1 MVVGAIVAGARSS
14 WPRVRH
20 HQHVAGQSSRALS
33 SARWGHYSR
42 YRGGAS
48 GRRSQAPLLAV
59 PFQQH
64 DAAAASSEF
73 VAWSTRK
80 WQDSWV
86 FDSSAMKLTRV
97 HAVYLPFFAFEG
109 SLQATFDGRL
119 GYTTAQTN
127 LDSSTNWYRK
137 DGMQLPP
144 IAVDAVSDPGMLQY
158 AGFEFR
164 RSYINQA
171 VSCDGM
177 GFGGLRHAM
186 PLYEGMLPEG
196 CGVHAFELKP
206 SRAFRE
212 LPLRPPPPSHARA

>member
-14 WPRVRH
+14 WPRVR
-20 HQHVAGQSSRALS
+20 QHVAGQSSSRALS
-33 SARWGHYSR
+33 SARSGSSSSR

-73 VAWSTRK
+73 AAWSK
-80 WQDSWV
+80 KDQDSWV